1 MPTHRTYPTN
11 RRGCVSALVC
21 YGFWCSCVVAAF
33 GFLLPHLFPSFTE
46 RFVHD
51 NLYGTVY
58 FRYLSGFHEW
68 CISVVS
74 RFISPDGID
83 LPHIASVYRS
93 LTDGT
98 PHVLKRWRRDIE
110 REYGSDT
117 VNFVLF
123 GTVATLV
130 FVLVFVSYKQCKKKL
145 DVTDIYS
152 SEGSSDISLD
162 TDDEVGE
169 EDEPVAYRGD
179 EDACYVPRRMS
190 MDEYKAQAKEYTKQQ
205 LHSLYQDAAWRNHLI
220 ARGKKPEN
228 CNWQMKQRRQ
238 DPGSD

>member
-1 MPTHRTYPTN
+1 MA
-11 RRGCVSALVC
+11 S
-21 YGFWCSCVVAAF
+21 W
-33 GFLLPHLFPSFTE
+33 
-46 RFVHD
+46 
-51 NLYGTVY
+51 
-58 FRYLSGFHEW
+58 
-68 CISVVS
+68 
-74 RFISPDGID
+74 FISPDGID
-83 LPHIASVYRS
+83 VTRVVAVYRS

-98 PHVLKRWRRDIE
+98 PDVLKRWRRDIE
-110 REYGSDT
+110 REYGRDT

-130 FVLVFVSYKQCKKKL
+130 FVLVFVSYKQCKKKR
-145 DVTDIYS
+145 DFTDIYS
-152 SEGSSDISLD
+152 SEGSSDISLES
-162 TDDEVGE
+162 DDEVVEEGE
-169 EDEPVAYRGD
+169 PMAYRGD

-238 DPGSD
+238 NPGSD